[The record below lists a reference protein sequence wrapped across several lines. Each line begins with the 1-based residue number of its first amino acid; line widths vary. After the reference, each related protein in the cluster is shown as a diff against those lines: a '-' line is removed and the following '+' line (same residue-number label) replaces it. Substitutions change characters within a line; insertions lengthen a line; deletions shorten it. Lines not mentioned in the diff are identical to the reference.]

1 MALTKEQKKY
11 LVGICHHLQPVVM
24 TGQRGL
30 TERVM
35 AEIDLALDKH
45 ELIKVRLRAGRKDRQ
60 LWIKRILDH
69 TGAETVQK
77 IGMIACFYK
86 RNTKDPKLELPV

>member
-1 MALTKEQKKY
+1 MALNKDQKKY

-30 TERVM
+30 TDAVM
-35 AEIDLALDKH
+35 VEIEKALDRH
-45 ELIKVRLRAGRKDRQ
+45 ELIKVRLRGGRKHRQ
-60 LWIKRILDH
+60 IWIKRIAGD

-77 IGMIACFYK
+77 IGMIACFFR
-86 RNTKDPKLELPV
+86 RNSKDPKLELPK